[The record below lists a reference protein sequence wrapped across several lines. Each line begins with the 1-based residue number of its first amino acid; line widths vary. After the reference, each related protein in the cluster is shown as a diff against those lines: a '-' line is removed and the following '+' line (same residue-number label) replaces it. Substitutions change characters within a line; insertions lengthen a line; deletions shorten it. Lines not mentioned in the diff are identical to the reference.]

1 MLLKRIF
8 MLISLSATVVATAA
22 AADLPV
28 LNEDQEETTF
38 LPHFYLKLQ
47 DGVDGKD
54 GLDGADDIFISVIQ
68 ARDGKSITFTLADGR
83 TFTVPIM

>member
-1 MLLKRIF
+1 

-47 DGVDGKD
+47 GGGDGKD
-54 GLDGADDIFISVIQ
+54 GLDGADDIFITVTQ
-68 ARDGKSITFTLADGR
+68 ASDGMSITFTLVDGR
-83 TFTVPIM
+83 TFTIPII